1 MPSTQMRDVKNI
13 KDLVLEQSMDAKVDR
28 SEVNISRRKFM
39 NGDVGM
45 VMPIDF
51 FPVLPGDSLNV
62 NCRYIIN
69 TEALQVVPFTRY
81 KVRVHYYYCDLNSL
95 WKGAQTFVTK
105 GRNYSID
112 LRIPTWKSKGTD
124 DFCSSTEYSLSNGKK
139 ISYNSPMSLN
149 GFMKVPS
156 NVFQGA
162 SKTANQ
168 VDNYLPFCR
177 VDGTKDTDWFETGYN
192 VPSKLNLLPYL
203 MYQKIFRF
211 NYLAN
216 NLMQSNKIWFPDDL
230 ADEWRISYSGDNVS
244 CLRDPA
250 DESYD
255 AMPFFVPS
263 SSALPKKT
271 DGFKSSFVPF
281 ASGEHAD
288 NCINLFC
295 MRYCMY
301 GNDIFTTAL
310 PWLTRGSEPTVD
322 TTLSAVDNFVRAQFA
337 DEDNS
342 KIRGSVVSDVVD
354 ANKALVFSTG
364 EGTFDM
370 SNSYKLRSTATTYDA
385 YNTAQLSIGKNVGGT
400 TRYLGVNL
408 NGINAKMTL
417 TANQIRNLLALSVF
431 QERNALT
438 NGDYNS
444 FIRAHYGLT
453 PKQPDYEPKYI
464 GGTSSYI
471 DFSEVIQTSES
482 GTTPQGRQTGLGFN
496 VNQGF
501 IGHFQ
506 TNDFGYIM
514 AVMMIT
520 PEVSYT
526 QGLEHWQFDDTAEDL
541 YFPERANLSFQPI
554 LNKQI
559 FVSGDASDDDLFG
572 YSTRYAYL
580 KQRDDCVT
588 GLLAL
593 PPKMFEGKN
602 TDLLMTAYTQAR
614 IFETCPK
621 LSQQFLTVS
630 PNNIRRDFMF
640 APSQPLFR
648 IQVASDVKGSRCI
661 PWSNTPN
668 TFGF

>member
-1 MPSTQMRDVKNI
+1 MPSTQMRDVKDI
-13 KDLVLEQSMDAKVDR
+13 KDLVLEQSMDPKVGR
-28 SEVNISRRKFM
+28 SEVNLSRRKFM
-39 NGDVGM
+39 NGDIGM
-45 VMPIDF
+45 IMPIDLI
-51 FPVLPGDSLNV
+51 PVIPGDNFNLSCN
-62 NCRYIIN
+62 YIIN

-81 KVRVHYYYCDLNSL
+81 KVRVHYYYSDLNSL

-112 LRIPTWKSKGTD
+112 LKIPTWKNSGNGPMN
-124 DFCSSTEYSLSNGKK
+124 CSTETSLSQNKK
-139 ISYNSPMSLN
+139 ICLNSPLSLN
-149 GFMKVPS
+149 AFMKVPS
-156 NVFQGA
+156 TVFHGA

-168 VDNYLPFCR
+168 VDSYLPFCR

-192 VPSKLNLLPYL
+192 LPSKLNLLPYL
-203 MYQKIFRF
+203 MYQKIYRF

-216 NLMQSNKIWFPDDL
+216 NLMQSNKIWFPDDM

-244 CLRDPA
+244 CLLDSKH
-250 DESYD
+250 ECYD
-255 AMPFFVPS
+255 NVPYFVPS
-263 SSALPKKT
+263 SSPLPKK
-271 DGFKSSFVPF
+271 GNVYSSFIPI
-281 ASGEHAD
+281 ASGAFAD
-288 NCINLFC
+288 NCVNLFL

-337 DEDNS
+337 DSDNT
-342 KIRGSVVSDVVD
+342 RVGGSV
-354 ANKALVFSTG
+354 FSEVADGSKVLNFDTR
-364 EGTFDM
+364 EGTLGLK
-370 SNSYKLRSTATTYDA
+370 SVYKLRTSASSSDTYGA
-385 YNTAQLSIGKNVGGT
+385 AQLSVGPNVGD
-400 TRYLGVNL
+400 RDRFLGVNFG
-408 NGINAKMTL
+408 GINAKMVL

-431 QERNALT
+431 QERNAIT

-471 DFSEVIQTSES
+471 DFTEVIQTSES

-496 VNQGF
+496 VNEGF

-526 QGLEHWQFDDTAEDL
+526 QGLEHWQFDDCAEDL
-541 YFPERANLSFQPI
+541 YFPERANLSFQPV

-559 FVSGDASDDDLFG
+559 FVSGDANDDDLFG

-593 PPKMFEGKN
+593 PPKLFEGAN

-614 IFETCPK
+614 VFDTCPK

-630 PNNIRRDFMF
+630 PNNVRRDFMF

-648 IQVASDVKGSRCI
+648 IQIASNVRGSRCI

>member
-1 MPSTQMRDVKNI
+1 MPSTQMRDVKNV
-13 KDLVLEQSMDAKVDR
+13 KDLVLEQTMEPKV
-28 SEVNISRRKFM
+28 SSSQVNLSRRKFM

-45 VMPIDF
+45 IMPIDF
-51 FPVLPGDSLNV
+51 FPVMPKDSFNIS
-62 NCRYIIN
+62 CRYIIN

-81 KVRVHYYYCDLNSL
+81 KVRVHYYFCDLNSL

-105 GRNYSID
+105 GRNYSIS
-112 LRIPTWKSKGTD
+112 LKMPTWKYIPGASDNMCSKS
-124 DFCSSTEYSLSNGKK
+124 DFSLSDGKL

-149 GFMKVPS
+149 AFLKVPS

-162 SKTANQ
+162 SRTAKQ

-177 VDGTKDTDWFETGYN
+177 VDGVMNTDWFLTGYN
-192 VPSKLNLLPYL
+192 LPLKLNLLPYL

-216 NLMQSNKIWFPDDL
+216 NLMQSNKVWFPDDL

-244 CLRDPA
+244 CLRDKS
-250 DESYD
+250 DSCYHS
-255 AMPFFVPS
+255 MPFFVPAS
-263 SSALPKKT
+263 SPLPKAA

-281 ASGEHAD
+281 ASGDNAD
-288 NCINLFC
+288 NCVNLFC

-310 PWLTRGSEPTVD
+310 PWLSRGSEPTVD
-322 TTLSAVDNFVRAQFA
+322 STISAIDNFIKLQFKN
-337 DEDNS
+337 ELS
-342 KIRGSVVSDVVD
+342 GSVDGSLRSLYSGGTSADYRATELTFND
-354 ANKALVFSTG
+354 SFRYRMRSTISTG
-364 EGTFDM
+364 FTSVEGRASSEPAGD
-370 SNSYKLRSTATTYDA
+370 YTA
-385 YNTAQLSIGKNVGGT
+385 
-400 TRYLGVNL
+400 
-408 NGINAKMTL
+408 GINLKNIAGKMTL

-444 FIRAHYGLT
+444 FIRAHFGST
-453 PKQPDYEPKYI
+453 PEQPDYEPKYI

-471 DFSEVIQTSES
+471 DFTEVIQTSES

-496 VNQGF
+496 QNEGF

-559 FVSGDASDDDLFG
+559 FITGDASDDDLFG

-593 PPKMFEGKN
+593 PPKLFNGAN

-614 IFETCPK
+614 VFESCPK

-630 PNNIRRDFMF
+630 PNNTRRDFMF

-648 IQVASDVKGSRCI
+648 IQIASDVKGSRAI

>member
-1 MPSTQMRDVKNI
+1 MPSTQMRDVKDI
-13 KDLVLEQSMDAKVDR
+13 KDLVLEQSMDAKVSR
-28 SEVNISRRKFM
+28 SEVNLSRRKFM
-39 NGDVGM
+39 NGDIGM
-45 VMPIDF
+45 IMPIDLI
-51 FPVLPGDSLNV
+51 PVIPGDSFNLS
-62 NCRYIIN
+62 CRYIIN

-81 KVRVHYYYCDLNSL
+81 KVRVHYYFSDLNSL

-105 GRNYSID
+105 GRSYSID
-112 LRIPTWKSKGTD
+112 LKIPTWKSRLGSNFHGSYD
-124 DFCSSTEYSLSNGKK
+124 HSLSNGQVL
-139 ISYNSPMSLN
+139 SYSTPMSLTA
-149 GFMKVPS
+149 FMKIAPIE
-156 NVFQGA
+156 FHGA
-162 SKTANQ
+162 SKTSKQ
-168 VDNYLPFCR
+168 VDSYLPFCR
-177 VDGTKDTDWFETGYN
+177 TDGVKGTDWFETGYH
-192 VPSKLNLLPYL
+192 VPSKINLLPFL
-203 MYQKIFRF
+203 MYQKIYRF

-244 CLRDPA
+244 CLHDSSE
-250 DESYD
+250 DVYD
-255 AMPFFVPS
+255 DMPLFVPS
-263 SSALPKKT
+263 SSPLPKK
-271 DGFKSSFVPF
+271 GKHSCSFIPF
-281 ASGEHAD
+281 ASGPYAD
-288 NCINLFC
+288 NCVNLFS

-310 PWLTRGSEPTVD
+310 PWLTRGSEPTLNS
-322 TTLSAVDNFVRAQFA
+322 TLSAVDNFVKTQFRNYSNVNVA
-337 DEDNS
+337 PS
-342 KIRGSVVSDVVD
+342 GGVQLVSND
-354 ANKALVFSTG
+354 ANSASLQVKLDSSRIFKINAINGVQSFGDSGLTTPPRTG
-364 EGTFDM
+364 DHTLGIDL
-370 SNSYKLRSTATTYDA
+370 SN
-385 YNTAQLSIGKNVGGT
+385 
-400 TRYLGVNL
+400 
-408 NGINAKMTL
+408 INAKTTL

-453 PKQPDYEPKYI
+453 PRQPDYEPKYI

-471 DFSEVIQTSES
+471 DFTEVIQTSES
-482 GTTPQGRQTGLGFN
+482 GSTPQGRQTGLGFN
-496 VNQGF
+496 ANEGF

-506 TNDFGYIM
+506 SNDFGYIM

-520 PEVSYT
+520 PEVSYV

-541 YFPERANLSFQPI
+541 YFPERANLSFQPV

-559 FVSGDASDDDLFG
+559 FVQGDKSDDDLFG

-580 KQRDDCVT
+580 KQRDDAVT

-593 PPKMFEGKN
+593 PPKLFEGKT
-602 TDLLMTAYTQAR
+602 TDLLMTAYAQAR
-614 IFETCPK
+614 VFEECPK

-648 IQVASDVKGSRCI
+648 IQIASDVRGSRCI

>member
-1 MPSTQMRDVKNI
+1 MPSTQMRDVKDI
-13 KDLVLEQSMDAKVDR
+13 KDLVLEQTMDAKVDR

-39 NGDVGM
+39 NGDLGM
-45 VMPIDF
+45 IMPIDF
-51 FPVLPGDSLNV
+51 FPVLPGDSLNI

-69 TEALQVVPFTRY
+69 TEVLQVVPFTRY

-112 LRIPTWKSKGTD
+112 LKIPTWKSKGTD
-124 DFCSSTEYSLSNGKK
+124 DFCSSTDYSLSEGKK

-149 GFMKVPS
+149 GFMQVPS

-162 SKTANQ
+162 AKTANQ

-230 ADEWRISYSGDNVS
+230 ADEWRISYSGDNIS
-244 CLRDPA
+244 CLRDSN
-250 DESYD
+250 DESFD

-271 DGFKSSFVPF
+271 DGFKSSFIPF
-281 ASGEHAD
+281 ASGVNAD
-288 NCINLFC
+288 NCVNLFA

-322 TTLSAVDNFVRAQFA
+322 TTISAVDQFVKAQFKA
-337 DEDNS
+337 DGLSATGGITLQNTDPLFG
-342 KIRGSVVSDVVD
+342 GSQVVVHADSSQALVVNVD
-354 ANKALVFSTG
+354 SNKAQSFGAISSAWSP
-364 EGTFDM
+364 
-370 SNSYKLRSTATTYDA
+370 SNNAVR
-385 YNTAQLSIGKNVGGT
+385 N
-400 TRYLGVNL
+400 LGVNFT
-408 NGINAKMTL
+408 GIPAKSTL

-471 DFSEVIQTSES
+471 DFSEVLQTSES

-496 VNQGF
+496 VNEGF

-559 FVSGDASDDDLFG
+559 YVSGNPTDDDLFG

-593 PPKMFEGKN
+593 PPKIFEGKN

-614 IFETCPK
+614 VFETCPK

-648 IQVASDVKGSRCI
+648 IQIASDVKGSRCI

>member
-1 MPSTQMRDVKNI
+1 MPSTQMRDVKDI

-39 NGDVGM
+39 NGDIGM

-124 DFCSSTEYSLSNGKK
+124 DFCSSTEYSLSDGKK

-177 VDGTKDTDWFETGYN
+177 VDGTKGTDWFETGYN

-263 SSALPKKT
+263 SSALPKKA

-288 NCINLFC
+288 NCVNLFC

-310 PWLTRGSEPTVD
+310 PWLTRGSEPSVN
-322 TTLSAVDNFVRAQFA
+322 TTISAVDSFVRAQFA
-337 DEDNS
+337 NASNVVQAGTGISVTKEGPSMAYTNVLHVQAQDNTDTFRLFRSAPNEQTFGSSESLGS
-342 KIRGSVVSDVVD
+342 KASG
-354 ANKALVFSTG
+354 A
-364 EGTFDM
+364 
-370 SNSYKLRSTATTYDA
+370 
-385 YNTAQLSIGKNVGGT
+385 
-400 TRYLGVNL
+400 RYLGVNFSGL
-408 NGINAKMTL
+408 PAKSTL

-559 FVSGDASDDDLFG
+559 FVNGDASDDDLFG

>member
-1 MPSTQMRDVKNI
+1 MPSTQMRDVKDI
-13 KDLVLEQSMDAKVDR
+13 KDLVLEQSMDPKVSR

-39 NGDVGM
+39 NGDIGM
-45 VMPIDF
+45 IMPIDF
-51 FPVLPGDSLNV
+51 IPVIPGDSFNLS
-62 NCRYIIN
+62 CRYIIN

-81 KVRVHYYYCDLNSL
+81 KVRVHYYYSDLNSL

-112 LRIPTWKSKGTD
+112 LKIPTWKATGTD
-124 DFCSSTEYSLSNGKK
+124 DFCSSSDYSLSEGDK
-139 ISYNSPMSLN
+139 ISYNSPLSLN
-149 GFMKVPS
+149 AFFKVPS

-177 VDGTKDTDWFETGYN
+177 VDGTKDTDWFTTGYN

-244 CLRDPA
+244 CLRDSN
-250 DESYD
+250 DESYS

-263 SSALPKKT
+263 SSPLPKAIN
-271 DGFKSSFVPF
+271 GFSSSFIPF
-281 ASGEHAD
+281 ASGNHAD

-322 TTLSAVDNFVRAQFA
+322 TTISAVDNFVKAQFQA
-337 DEDNS
+337 QFTKAIDGNLSLIHSSSTNS
-342 KIRGSVVSDVVD
+342 LSATANNMEFIGIYPPKSEGSV
-354 ANKALVFSTG
+354 TG
-364 EGTFDM
+364 ESHLTRNYTLGIDL
-370 SNSYKLRSTATTYDA
+370 SNLQA
-385 YNTAQLSIGKNVGGT
+385 KN
-400 TRYLGVNL
+400 
-408 NGINAKMTL
+408 TL

-453 PKQPDYEPKYI
+453 PRQPDYEPKYI

-496 VNQGF
+496 VNEGF

-506 TNDFGYIM
+506 TSDFGYIM

-559 FVSGDASDDDLFG
+559 FVKGDSSDDDLFG

-593 PPKMFEGKN
+593 PPKLFEGSN

-614 IFETCPK
+614 IFDSCPK

-648 IQVASDVKGSRCI
+648 IQVASDIKGSRCI
-661 PWSNTPN
+661 PWQYCY
-668 TFGF
+668 

>member
-1 MPSTQMRDVKNI
+1 MPSTQMRDVKDI
-13 KDLVLEQSMDAKVDR
+13 KDLVLEQSMDAKVSR
-28 SEVNISRRKFM
+28 SEVNLSRRKFM
-39 NGDVGM
+39 NGDIGM
-45 VMPIDF
+45 IMPIDF
-51 FPVLPGDSLNV
+51 IPVMPGDSFNLS
-62 NCRYIIN
+62 CRYIIN

-81 KVRVHYYYCDLNSL
+81 KVRVHYYYSDLNSL

-112 LRIPTWKSKGTD
+112 LKIPTWKATGNHDLCTKSDK
-124 DFCSSTEYSLSNGKK
+124 SLSDNHE
-139 ISYNSPMSLN
+139 ISLNSPMSLN
-149 GFMKVPS
+149 AFMKVPS
-156 NVFQGA
+156 DVFHGA

-168 VDNYLPFCR
+168 VDSYLPFCR
-177 VDGTKDTDWFETGYN
+177 VDGTKGTDWFSTGYH

-203 MYQKIFRF
+203 MYQKIYRF

-244 CLRDPA
+244 CLRNSG

-255 AMPFFVPS
+255 SNPFFVPS
-263 SSALPKKT
+263 SSPLPTKNT
-271 DGFKSSFVPF
+271 GWRSSFIPF
-281 ASGEHAD
+281 ASGDNAD
-288 NCINLFC
+288 NCINLFL

-310 PWLTRGSEPTVD
+310 PWLTRGSEPTLD
-322 TTLSAVDNFVRAQFA
+322 TTISAVDNFVKAQFQKQ
-337 DEDNS
+337 EDPSSISGNLS
-342 KIRGSVVSDVVD
+342 
-354 ANKALVFSTG
+354 VFSENLTTLG
-364 EGTFDM
+364 AFTKEGNAFYNV
-370 SNSYKLRSTATTYDA
+370 SGNSVSGLSTI
-385 YNTAQLSIGKNVGGT
+385 SGT
-400 TRYLGVNL
+400 KRFNLGVDL
-408 NGINAKMTL
+408 SSLRGKSTL

-496 VNQGF
+496 ANEGF

-541 YFPERANLSFQPI
+541 YFPERANLSFQPV

-559 FVSGDASDDDLFG
+559 FVRGNASDDDLFG

-593 PPKMFEGKN
+593 PPKLFEGKN
-602 TDLLMTAYTQAR
+602 TDLLMTAYAQAR

-630 PNNIRRDFMF
+630 PNNTRRDFMF

-648 IQVASDVKGSRCI
+648 IQVASDVRGSRCI

>member
-13 KDLVLEQSMDAKVDR
+13 KDLVLEQSMNPKVSR
-28 SEVNISRRKFM
+28 SEVNLSRRKFM
-39 NGDVGM
+39 NGDIGM
-45 VMPIDF
+45 IMPIDF
-51 FPVLPGDSLNV
+51 FPVIPGDSFNLS
-62 NCRYIIN
+62 CRYIIN

-81 KVRVHYYYCDLNSL
+81 KVRVHYYYSDLNSL

-105 GRNYSID
+105 GRNYSIN
-112 LRIPTWKSKGTD
+112 LKMPTWKSSGVQ
-124 DFCSSTEYSLSNGKK
+124 DFFTSSEFSLAQDHV
-139 ISYNSPMSLN
+139 ISLNSPMSLN
-149 GFMKVPS
+149 AFMKVPS
-156 NVFQGA
+156 NIFHGA

-168 VDNYLPFCR
+168 VDSYLPFCR
-177 VDGTKDTDWFETGYN
+177 VDGTENTDWFRTGYH
-192 VPSKLNLLPYL
+192 VPQKLNLLPYL
-203 MYQKIFRF
+203 MYQKVYRF

-230 ADEWRISYSGDNVS
+230 ADEWRISYSGDNLS
-244 CLRDPA
+244 CLLPSNHQ
-250 DESYD
+250 SYNGL
-255 AMPFFVPS
+255 PFFVPS
-263 SSALPKKT
+263 SSPLPKV
-271 DGFKSSFVPF
+271 GEFISNFIPR
-281 ASGEHAD
+281 ASGDHAD
-288 NCINLFC
+288 NCINLFL

-322 TTLSAVDNFVRAQFA
+322 TTISAVDNFVKAQFA
-337 DEDNS
+337 GDDNIPLNNTGISLTPTSNPSSGRFSVITRESGESSVRIALSNGAQSFSDTGLMAPS
-342 KIRGSVVSDVVD
+342 KFV
-354 ANKALVFSTG
+354 N
-364 EGTFDM
+364 
-370 SNSYKLRSTATTYDA
+370 
-385 YNTAQLSIGKNVGGT
+385 
-400 TRYLGVNL
+400 LGVNI
-408 NGINAKMTL
+408 NGLSGKSTL

-482 GTTPQGRQTGLGFN
+482 GTTPQGRQTGLGFSQN
-496 VNQGF
+496 DGF

-506 TNDFGYIM
+506 TEDFGYIM

-559 FVSGDASDDDLFG
+559 YVSGNASDDDLFG

-593 PPKMFEGKN
+593 PPKLFEKSN

-614 IFETCPK
+614 VFDSLPK

>member
-1 MPSTQMRDVKNI
+1 MPSTQMRDVKDI

-45 VMPIDF
+45 IMPVDF
-51 FPVLPGDSLNV
+51 FPVLPGDSFNI

-105 GRNYSID
+105 GRNYSIA
-112 LRIPTWKSKGTD
+112 LKMPTWKSTGTD
-124 DFCSSTEYSLSNGKK
+124 DFCSSSDHSLSGGKK

-177 VDGTKDTDWFETGYN
+177 VDGTKNTDWFETGYN

-230 ADEWRISYSGDNVS
+230 ADEWRISYSGDNIS
-244 CLRDPA
+244 CLRDSA

-255 AMPFFVPS
+255 PMPFFVPS

-281 ASGEHAD
+281 ASGDNAD
-288 NCINLFC
+288 NCVNLFC

-310 PWLTRGSEPTVD
+310 PWLTRGSEPTID
-322 TTLSAVDNFVRAQFA
+322 TTISAVDNFVKAQFSVDGKA
-337 DEDNS
+337 PQGGIRSRLEMPGKRSLSVNNLGSEFLISISSSGGVSGNS
-342 KIRGSVVSDVVD
+342 GNTPFN
-354 ANKALVFSTG
+354 ATG
-364 EGTFDM
+364 D
-370 SNSYKLRSTATTYDA
+370 
-385 YNTAQLSIGKNVGGT
+385 
-400 TRYLGVNL
+400 LGIPLNNL
-408 NGINAKMTL
+408 QSKMTL

-496 VNQGF
+496 TNEGF
-501 IGHFQ
+501 IGQLQ
-506 TNDFGYIM
+506 TNDFGYVM

-520 PEVSYT
+520 PEVSYI

-541 YFPERANLSFQPI
+541 YFPERANLSFQPV

-559 FVSGDASDDDLFG
+559 FVKGDSSDDDLFG

-588 GLLAL
+588 GLLSL

-614 IFETCPK
+614 IFDSCPK

>member
-1 MPSTQMRDVKNI
+1 MPSTQMRDVKDI
-13 KDLVLEQSMDAKVDR
+13 KDLVLEQTMEPKV
-28 SEVNISRRKFM
+28 SSSQVNLSRRKFM
-39 NGDVGM
+39 NGDIGM
-45 VMPIDF
+45 IMPIDF
-51 FPVLPGDSLNV
+51 FPVMPKDSLNIS
-62 NCRYIIN
+62 CRYVIN

-81 KVRVHYYYCDLNSL
+81 KVRVHFYYSDLESL

-105 GRNYSID
+105 GRNYSIN
-112 LRIPTWKSKGTD
+112 LKMPTWKHVSGAD
-124 DFCSSTEYSLSNGKK
+124 NFVSASDFSLSDGKR
-139 ISYNSPMSLN
+139 IAYCSPMSLSA
-149 GFMKVPS
+149 FMQVSPA
-156 NVFQGA
+156 VFQGA
-162 SKTANQ
+162 SKTSNQ

-177 VDGTKDTDWFETGYN
+177 TDGVLGTDWFETGYKL
-192 VPSKLNLLPYL
+192 PSKLNLLPYL
-203 MYQKIFRF
+203 MYQKIYRF

-244 CLRDPA
+244 CLRDSK
-250 DESYD
+250 DESYSH
-255 AMPFFVPS
+255 MPFFVPS
-263 SSALPKKT
+263 SSALPKAA
-271 DGFKSSFVPF
+271 DGFKSSFIPF
-281 ASGEHAD
+281 ASGAYAD

-310 PWLTRGSEPTVD
+310 PWLTRGSEPTID
-322 TTLSAVDNFVRAQFA
+322 TTLSAVDNFVKAQFNDSA
-337 DEDNS
+337 YPSSNPDGGVTISTTGTSSTLHFDIDS
-342 KIRGSVVSDVVD
+342 DGVPTFKTVMTQGAQSFGPGS
-354 ANKALVFSTG
+354 F
-364 EGTFDM
+364 FQP
-370 SNSYKLRSTATTYDA
+370 SYAAKH
-385 YNTAQLSIGKNVGGT
+385 QL
-400 TRYLGVNL
+400 
-408 NGINAKMTL
+408 GINLGNVNAKTTL

-444 FIRAHYGLT
+444 FIRAHFGST
-453 PKQPDYEPKYI
+453 PKQPDYEPRYI

-471 DFSEVIQTSES
+471 DFTEVIQTSES

-496 VNQGF
+496 QNEGF
-501 IGHFQ
+501 IGHFE

-520 PEVSYT
+520 PEVSYV
-526 QGLEHWQFDDTAEDL
+526 QGLEHWQFDDTSEDL
-541 YFPERANLSFQPI
+541 YFPERANLSFQPV

-559 FVSGDASDDDLFG
+559 FVNGDASDDDLFG

-593 PPKMFEGKN
+593 PPKLFEGAN
-602 TDLLMTAYTQAR
+602 TDLLMTAYAQAR
-614 IFETCPK
+614 IFESCPK

-648 IQVASDVKGSRCI
+648 IQVASDVKGSRAI

>member
-13 KDLVLEQSMDAKVDR
+13 KDLVLEQSMSPKVDR

-39 NGDVGM
+39 NGDIGM
-45 VMPIDF
+45 IMPIDF
-51 FPVLPGDSLNV
+51 FPVIPGDNLNLS
-62 NCRYIIN
+62 CRYIIN

-81 KVRVHYYYCDLNSL
+81 KVRVHYYYSDLESL

-112 LRIPTWKSKGTD
+112 LKIPTWKSKGTD
-124 DFCSSTEYSLSNGKK
+124 DFCSSTDYSLSEGKK

-149 GFMKVPS
+149 GFMQVPS

-177 VDGTKDTDWFETGYN
+177 VDGTKGTDWFETGYN

-230 ADEWRISYSGDNVS
+230 ADEWRISYSGDNVA
-244 CLRDPA
+244 CLRDSN
-250 DESYD
+250 DESFD
-255 AMPFFVPS
+255 SMPFFVPS
-263 SSALPKKT
+263 SSALPKKV
-271 DGFKSSFVPF
+271 DGFKSSFIPF
-281 ASGEHAD
+281 ASGVNAD
-288 NCINLFC
+288 NCVNLFA

-322 TTLSAVDNFVRAQFA
+322 TTISAVDNFVKAQFKGT
-337 DEDNS
+337 S
-342 KIRGSVVSDVVD
+342 RGIEFSSSSDIDKVSLSFGDGSSSGDLFVSRD
-354 ANKALVFSTG
+354 GTISGSSTPSSQI
-364 EGTFDM
+364 F
-370 SNSYKLRSTATTYDA
+370 AA
-385 YNTAQLSIGKNVGGT
+385 P
-400 TRYLGVNL
+400 LGINL
-408 NGINAKMTL
+408 NNLQAKNTL

-453 PKQPDYEPKYI
+453 PKQPDYEPRYI

-496 VNQGF
+496 INEGF

-559 FVSGDASDDDLFG
+559 FVKGNSSDDDLFG

-593 PPKMFEGKN
+593 PPKIFEGKN

-614 IFETCPK
+614 VFETCPK

-648 IQVASDVKGSRCI
+648 IQIASDVKGSRCI

>member
-13 KDLVLEQSMDAKVDR
+13 KDLVLEQSMDPKVGR
-28 SEVNISRRKFM
+28 SEVNLSRRKFM
-39 NGDVGM
+39 NGDIGM
-45 VMPIDF
+45 IMPIDF
-51 FPVLPGDSLNV
+51 IPVIPGDNFNLS
-62 NCRYIIN
+62 CRYIIN

-81 KVRVHYYYCDLNSL
+81 KVRVHYYYSDLNSL

-112 LRIPTWKSKGTD
+112 LKIPSWKHVSGADNFVSTS
-124 DFCSSTEYSLSNGKK
+124 DFSLSDGKR
-139 ISYNSPMSLN
+139 IAYCSPMSLSA
-149 GFMKVPS
+149 FMKVPPV
-156 NVFQGA
+156 VFQGA

-168 VDNYLPFCR
+168 VENYLPFCR
-177 VDGTKDTDWFETGYN
+177 TDGVVGTDWFETGYKL
-192 VPSKLNLLPYL
+192 PSKLNLLPYF
-203 MYQKIFRF
+203 MYQKIYRF

-216 NLMQSNKIWFPDDL
+216 NLMQSNKVWFPDDL

-244 CLRDPA
+244 CLLDPSH
-250 DESYD
+250 ESYD
-255 AMPFFVPS
+255 HMPFFVPS

-271 DGFKSSFVPF
+271 DGFRSSFIPF

-288 NCINLFC
+288 NCVNLFC

-322 TTLSAVDNFVRAQFA
+322 TTISAVDNFVRAQFKRS
-337 DEDNS
+337 DGSID
-342 KIRGSVVSDVVD
+342 GSVNIRRSGNTEGKAVLSDRHIDLVSTYDSTEITGSVTVNDAGGMLPSTLGINVSD
-354 ANKALVFSTG
+354 LQG
-364 EGTFDM
+364 
-370 SNSYKLRSTATTYDA
+370 KL
-385 YNTAQLSIGKNVGGT
+385 
-400 TRYLGVNL
+400 
-408 NGINAKMTL
+408 TL

-496 VNQGF
+496 VNEGF

-520 PEVSYT
+520 PEVSYV
-526 QGLEHWQFDDTAEDL
+526 QGLEHWQFDDAAEDL

-559 FVSGDASDDDLFG
+559 FTAGDVTDDDLFG

-588 GLLAL
+588 GLLSL
-593 PPKMFEGKN
+593 PPKLFEGKN

-648 IQVASDVKGSRCI
+648 IQIASDVKGSRCI

>member
-1 MPSTQMRDVKNI
+1 MPSTQMRDVKDI

-28 SEVNISRRKFM
+28 SEVNLSRRKFM
-39 NGDVGM
+39 NGDIGM
-45 VMPIDF
+45 IMPIDF
-51 FPVLPGDSLNV
+51 FPVLPGDSFNLA
-62 NCRYIIN
+62 CRYIIN

-81 KVRVHYYYCDLNSL
+81 KVRVHYYYSDLNSL

-112 LRIPTWKSKGTD
+112 LRIPTWKGDSTD
-124 DFCSSTEYSLSNGKK
+124 NFGSSCDYSLADGKH
-139 ISYNSPMSLN
+139 ISFNTPMSLTA
-149 GFMKVPS
+149 FMRVAPCH
-156 NVFQGA
+156 FHGA

-168 VDNYLPFCR
+168 VDSYLPFCR
-177 VDGTKDTDWFETGYN
+177 IDGTYFSDWFTTGYHC
-192 VPSKLNLLPYL
+192 PSKLNLLPYL
-203 MYQKIFRF
+203 MYQKIYRF

-244 CLRDPA
+244 CLRDHA

-263 SSALPKKT
+263 SSPLPKKAE
-271 DGFKSSFVPF
+271 GFRSSFIPF

-288 NCINLFC
+288 NCINLFA

-322 TTLSAVDNFVRAQFA
+322 STLSAVDNFVKAQFRN
-337 DEDNS
+337 DNGDDVGGSFTMSNEKFGDMGDPIPKLEGTNAAGEYVRFS
-342 KIRGSVVSDVVD
+342 KLTSSVSGASNLANGSV
-354 ANKALVFSTG
+354 
-364 EGTFDM
+364 
-370 SNSYKLRSTATTYDA
+370 YKL
-385 YNTAQLSIGKNVGGT
+385 
-400 TRYLGVNL
+400 
-408 NGINAKMTL
+408 GINLSNIQGKMSL
-417 TANQIRNLLALSVF
+417 TANQIRNLLALSIF

-482 GTTPQGRQTGLGFN
+482 GSTPQGRQTGLGFN
-496 VNQGF
+496 TNEGF

-520 PEVSYT
+520 PEVCYT

-541 YFPERANLSFQPI
+541 YFPERANLSFQPV

-559 FVSGDASDDDLFG
+559 FVNGDTSDDDLFG

-593 PPKMFEGKN
+593 PPKLFEGKN

-614 IFETCPK
+614 IFESCPK

>member
-1 MPSTQMRDVKNI
+1 MPSTQMRDVKDI
-13 KDLVLEQSMDAKVDR
+13 KDLVLEQTMDAKVDR

-39 NGDVGM
+39 NGDIGM
-45 VMPIDF
+45 IMPIDF
-51 FPVLPGDSLNV
+51 FPVLPGDSLNIS
-62 NCRYIIN
+62 CRYILN

-81 KVRVHYYYCDLNSL
+81 KVRVHYYYSDLNSL

-112 LRIPTWKSKGTD
+112 LKIPTWKSKGTD
-124 DFCSSTEYSLSNGKK
+124 DFCSSTDYSLSEGKK

-149 GFMKVPS
+149 GFMQVPS

-177 VDGTKDTDWFETGYN
+177 VDGTKGTDWFETGYN

-203 MYQKIFRF
+203 MYQKTFRF
-211 NYLAN
+211 NYLPN

-244 CLRDPA
+244 CLRDPD
-250 DESYD
+250 DESFD
-255 AMPFFVPS
+255 PMPFFVPS

-271 DGFKSSFVPF
+271 DGFKSSFIPF
-281 ASGEHAD
+281 ASGVNAD
-288 NCINLFC
+288 NCVNLFA

-322 TTLSAVDNFVRAQFA
+322 TAISAVDNFVKAQFQRRSDLSVA
-337 DEDNS
+337 GSISDIPDGNS
-342 KIRGSVVSDVVD
+342 RVLSASFGAFRGYHEIKDTSSSSFGTTTGRTLSPND
-354 ANKALVFSTG
+354 ASA
-364 EGTFDM
+364 TFD
-370 SNSYKLRSTATTYDA
+370 
-385 YNTAQLSIGKNVGGT
+385 
-400 TRYLGVNL
+400 LGINL
-408 NGINAKMTL
+408 NNVQAKMTL

-453 PKQPDYEPKYI
+453 PKQPDYEPRYI

-496 VNQGF
+496 TNEGF

-559 FVSGDASDDDLFG
+559 YVSGNSSDDDLFG

-588 GLLAL
+588 GLLSL

-602 TDLLMTAYTQAR
+602 TDLLMTAYTQSR

-621 LSQQFLTVS
+621 LSNQFLTVS

-648 IQVASDVKGSRCI
+648 IQIASDVKGSRCI
-661 PWSNTPN
+661 PWNNTPN

>member
-13 KDLVLEQSMDAKVDR
+13 KDLVLEQTMDAKVSR
-28 SEVNISRRKFM
+28 SEVNLSRRKFM
-39 NGDVGM
+39 NGDIGM
-45 VMPIDF
+45 IMPIDF
-51 FPVLPGDSLNV
+51 FPVIPGDSLNI

-81 KVRVHYYYCDLNSL
+81 KVRVHYYYSDLDSL

-112 LRIPTWKSKGTD
+112 LKMPTWKYVPGALDNMCSKSD
-124 DFCSSTEYSLSNGKK
+124 YSLSDGYL

-149 GFMKVPS
+149 AFMKVPS

-168 VDNYLPFCR
+168 VDSYLPFCR
-177 VDGTKDTDWFETGYN
+177 IDGTEGTDWFLTGYN
-192 VPSKLNLLPYL
+192 LPSKLNLLPYL

-216 NLMQSNKIWFPDDL
+216 NLMQSNKVWFPDDL

-244 CLRDPA
+244 CLRDTA
-250 DESYD
+250 DESYSS
-255 AMPFFVPS
+255 MPFFVPA

-271 DGFKSSFVPF
+271 DGFRSSFVPF
-281 ASGEHAD
+281 ASGDHAD
-288 NCINLFC
+288 NCVNLFC

-322 TTLSAVDNFVRAQFA
+322 TTLSAVDTFVKAQFKSGDSA
-337 DEDNS
+337 PQGGIKS
-342 KIRGSVVSDVVD
+342 TLIAGQFGSR
-354 ANKALVFSTG
+354 A
-364 EGTFDM
+364 
-370 SNSYKLRSTATTYDA
+370 
-385 YNTAQLSIGKNVGGT
+385 LSINNLNT
-400 TRYLGVNL
+400 TQVIETNGSGNLSSNAQVSSVAGSSDLGVSF
-408 NGINAKMTL
+408 NGVQGKMTL

-444 FIRAHYGLT
+444 FIRSHFGLT
-453 PKQPDYEPKYI
+453 PRQPDYEPKYI

-496 VNQGF
+496 INDGF

-541 YFPERANLSFQPI
+541 YFPERANLSFQPV

-559 FVSGDASDDDLFG
+559 FVNGDASDDDLFG

-593 PPKMFEGKN
+593 PPKMFEGRT

-614 IFETCPK
+614 VFETCPK

-630 PNNIRRDFMF
+630 PNNTRRDFMF

-648 IQVASDVKGSRCI
+648 IQIASDIKGSRCI

>member
-1 MPSTQMRDVKNI
+1 MPSTQMRDVKDI
-13 KDLVLEQSMDAKVDR
+13 KDLVLEQSMDSKVDR

-39 NGDVGM
+39 NGDIGM
-45 VMPIDF
+45 IMPIDF
-51 FPVLPGDSLNV
+51 FPVLPGDSFNI
-62 NCRYIIN
+62 NCRYVIN

-81 KVRVHYYYCDLNSL
+81 KVRVHYYYSDLDSL

-105 GRNYSID
+105 GRNYSIA
-112 LRIPTWKSKGTD
+112 LKMPTWKSTGTD
-124 DFCSSTEYSLSNGKK
+124 DFCSSSDYSLSEGKK

-177 VDGTKDTDWFETGYN
+177 VDGTKNTDWFETGYN

-230 ADEWRISYSGDNVS
+230 ADEWRISYSGDNIS
-244 CLRDPA
+244 CLRDSS

-255 AMPFFVPS
+255 PMPFFVPS

-281 ASGEHAD
+281 ASGDNAD
-288 NCINLFC
+288 NCVNLFC

-310 PWLTRGSEPTVD
+310 PWLTRGSEPSVD
-322 TTLSAVDNFVRAQFA
+322 TTISAVDSFVRAQFA
-337 DEDNS
+337 TASGEVQD
-342 KIRGSVVSDVVD
+342 GSG
-354 ANKALVFSTG
+354 VF
-364 EGTFDM
+364 
-370 SNSYKLRSTATTYDA
+370 
-385 YNTAQLSIGKNVGGT
+385 IGVGGNSLART
-400 TRYLGVNL
+400 NILQIQGKADQDTFRIFRSAAKEQSFGNADQLGSHVTGSRYLGVNFS
-408 NGINAKMTL
+408 GVPAKSTL

-496 VNQGF
+496 TNEGF

-506 TNDFGYIM
+506 TNDFGYVM

-559 FVSGDASDDDLFG
+559 FVKGDASDDDLFG

-593 PPKMFEGKN
+593 PPKTFEGKN

-614 IFETCPK
+614 VFESCPK

-648 IQVASDVKGSRCI
+648 IQIASDVKGSRCI

>member
-1 MPSTQMRDVKNI
+1 MPSTQMRDVKDI
-13 KDLVLEQSMDAKVDR
+13 KDFVLEQSMDAKVDR
-28 SEVNISRRKFM
+28 SEVNLSRRKFM
-39 NGDVGM
+39 NGDIGM
-45 VMPIDF
+45 IMPIDLI
-51 FPVLPGDSLNV
+51 PVIPGDSFNLS
-62 NCRYIIN
+62 CRYIIN

-81 KVRVHYYYCDLNSL
+81 KVRVHYYYSDLNSL

-112 LRIPTWKSKGTD
+112 LKIPTWTNHNDKYITTGSERSLAPKG
-124 DFCSSTEYSLSNGKK
+124 STISL
-139 ISYNSPMSLN
+139 NSPMSLN
-149 GFMKVPS
+149 AFMRVPPT
-156 NVFQGA
+156 VFQGP

-168 VDNYLPFCR
+168 VDSYLPFCR
-177 VDGTKDTDWFETGYN
+177 VDSTKDTDWFETGYN
-192 VPSKLNLLPYL
+192 IPSKLNLLPYL
-203 MYQKIFRF
+203 MYQKIYRF
-211 NYLAN
+211 NYLSN
-216 NLMQSNKIWFPDDL
+216 NLMQSNKVWFPDDL

-244 CLRDPA
+244 CLRDSK
-250 DESYD
+250 DESYNNL
-255 AMPFFVPS
+255 PFFVPS
-263 SSALPKKT
+263 STPLPGKAS
-271 DGFKSSFVPF
+271 FKSSFIPF
-281 ASGEHAD
+281 ASGEDAD
-288 NCINLFC
+288 NCVNLFL

-322 TTLSAVDNFVRAQFA
+322 TTISAVDNFVKSEFRSLQSHGIVAGSGITFA
-337 DEDNS
+337 DTTS
-342 KIRGSVVSDVVD
+342 HKIIFNGGPGHHTSSLIIPDSTDQVIGSSF
-354 ANKALVFSTG
+354 ANAQHPASTSL
-364 EGTFDM
+364 ELGTNL
-370 SNSYKLRSTATTYDA
+370 SNV
-385 YNTAQLSIGKNVGGT
+385 QG
-400 TRYLGVNL
+400 
-408 NGINAKMTL
+408 KMTL

-438 NGDYNS
+438 SGDYNS

-482 GTTPQGRQTGLGFN
+482 GSTPQGRQTGLGFGAN
-496 VNQGF
+496 DGF

-526 QGLEHWQFDDTAEDL
+526 QGLEHWQFEDTAEDL

-588 GLLAL
+588 GLLSL
-593 PPKMFEGKN
+593 PPKIFEGKN
-602 TDLLMTAYTQAR
+602 TDLLMTAYAQAR
-614 IFETCPK
+614 IFESCPK

-648 IQVASDVKGSRCI
+648 IQVASDVRGSRCI

>member
-13 KDLVLEQSMDAKVDR
+13 KDLVLEQTMSAKVSR
-28 SEVNISRRKFM
+28 SEVNLSRRKFM
-39 NGDVGM
+39 NGDIGM
-45 VMPIDF
+45 IMPIDF
-51 FPVLPGDSLNV
+51 FPVIPGDSFNLS
-62 NCRYIIN
+62 CRYIIN

-81 KVRVHYYYCDLNSL
+81 KVRVHYYYSDLASL

-105 GRNYSID
+105 GRNSSIS
-112 LRIPTWKSKGTD
+112 LKIPTWKSLNSNDFYASTD
-124 DFCSSTEYSLSNGKK
+124 YSLSDGKV

-149 GFMKVPS
+149 AFMKVPS

-168 VDNYLPFCR
+168 VDSYLPFCR
-177 VDGTKDTDWFETGYN
+177 VDGAHNTDWFTTGYKC
-192 VPSKLNLLPYL
+192 PSKLNLLPYF

-216 NLMQSNKIWFPDDL
+216 NLMQSNKVWFPDDL
-230 ADEWRISYSGDNVS
+230 ADEWRISYSGDNVA
-244 CLRDPA
+244 CLRDTSDP
-250 DESYD
+250 SFSS
-255 AMPFFVPS
+255 MPYFVPS
-263 SSALPKKT
+263 SSALPHSSE
-271 DGFKSSFVPF
+271 FKSSFIPF
-281 ASGEHAD
+281 ASGVNAD
-288 NCINLFC
+288 NCVNLFC

-310 PWLTRGSEPTVD
+310 PWLTRGSEPVID
-322 TTLSAVDNFVRAQFA
+322 TTISAVDNFVKAQFRN
-337 DEDNS
+337 DDGDGDTG
-342 KIRGSVVSDVVD
+342 GSFAMINERFGGMGDPVPR
-354 ANKALVFSTG
+354 F
-364 EGTFDM
+364 EGTNLAGDYLRFSKLTSSLSAS
-370 SNSYKLRSTATTYDA
+370 SNLPTDSVYKLGVSL
-385 YNTAQLSIGKNVGGT
+385 NNVHG
-400 TRYLGVNL
+400 R
-408 NGINAKMTL
+408 MPL

-453 PKQPDYEPKYI
+453 PKQPDYEPKYL

-496 VNQGF
+496 QNEGF

-526 QGLEHWQFDDTAEDL
+526 QGLEHWQFDDSAEDL
-541 YFPERANLSFQPI
+541 YFPERANLSFQPV

-559 FVSGDASDDDLFG
+559 YISGDASDDDLFG

-593 PPKMFEGKN
+593 PPRMFENTG

-614 IFETCPK
+614 VFSSCPK

-640 APSQPLFR
+640 APSLPLFR
-648 IQVASDVKGSRCI
+648 IQIASDVRGSRCI

>member
-1 MPSTQMRDVKNI
+1 MPSTQMRDVKDI
-13 KDLVLEQSMDAKVDR
+13 KDLVLEQTMEPKV
-28 SEVNISRRKFM
+28 SSSQVNLSRRKFM
-39 NGDVGM
+39 NGDIGM
-45 VMPIDF
+45 IMPIDF
-51 FPVLPGDSLNV
+51 FPVMPKDSFNIS
-62 NCRYIIN
+62 CRYIIN

-81 KVRVHYYYCDLNSL
+81 KVRVHYYYSDLNSL

-112 LRIPTWKSKGTD
+112 LKIPTWKATGNN
-124 DFCSSTEYSLSNGKK
+124 DFITSADYSLANHLP
-139 ISYNSPMSLN
+139 ISYNSPMSLTS
-149 GFMKVPS
+149 FMKVPPT
-156 NVFQGA
+156 VFHGA
-162 SKTANQ
+162 SKTAKQ
-168 VDNYLPFCR
+168 VDSYLPFCR
-177 VDGTKDTDWFETGYN
+177 VDGTEGADWFPTGYN

-244 CLRDPA
+244 CLLDSANPC
-250 DESYD
+250 YH

-263 SSALPKKT
+263 SSALPKNSS
-271 DGFKSSFVPF
+271 GNIKSSFIPF
-281 ASGEHAD
+281 ASGDNAD

-322 TTLSAVDNFVRAQFA
+322 TTISAVDSFVKAQFQHP
-337 DEDNS
+337 NGTVN
-342 KIRGSVVSDVVD
+342 GSVTSDAIGNSGRHIIFDADSFTNTLTINAAGEVSG
-354 ANKALVFSTG
+354 NALLVSATKR
-364 EGTFDM
+364 GT
-370 SNSYKLRSTATTYDA
+370 
-385 YNTAQLSIGKNVGGT
+385 
-400 TRYLGVNL
+400 LGVNIS
-408 NGINAKMTL
+408 GISGKMTL

-444 FIRAHYGLT
+444 FIRAHFGST

-471 DFSEVIQTSES
+471 DFTEVIQTSES

-496 VNQGF
+496 QNEGF
-501 IGHFQ
+501 IGHFE

-520 PEVSYT
+520 PEVSYV

-559 FVSGDASDDDLFG
+559 FVKGDASDDDLFG

-593 PPKMFEGKN
+593 PPKLFEGAN
-602 TDLLMTAYTQAR
+602 TDLLMTAYAQAR
-614 IFETCPK
+614 IFDSCPK

-648 IQVASDVKGSRCI
+648 IQIASDVKGSRAI

>member
-1 MPSTQMRDVKNI
+1 MPSTQMRDVKDI
-13 KDLVLEQSMDAKVDR
+13 KDLVLEQSMDAKVSR
-28 SEVNISRRKFM
+28 SEVNLSRRKFM
-39 NGDVGM
+39 NGDIGM
-45 VMPIDF
+45 IMPIDF
-51 FPVLPGDSLNV
+51 FPVLPGDSFNLS
-62 NCRYIIN
+62 CRYIIN

-112 LRIPTWKSKGTD
+112 LKIPTWKYVPGAPDNMCSKS
-124 DFCSSTEYSLSNGKK
+124 DFSLSDGLL

-149 GFMKVPS
+149 AFMKVPS

-162 SKTANQ
+162 SKTSKQ
-168 VDNYLPFCR
+168 VDSYLPFCR
-177 VDGTKDTDWFETGYN
+177 IDGAQGTDWFLTGYN
-192 VPSKLNLLPYL
+192 LPLKLNLLPYL

-216 NLMQSNKIWFPDDL
+216 NLMQSNKVWFPDDL
-230 ADEWRISYSGDNVS
+230 ADEWRVSYSGDNIS
-244 CLRDPA
+244 CLRDSS

-255 AMPFFVPS
+255 KMPFFVPS
-263 SSALPKKT
+263 SSPLPKKT

-288 NCINLFC
+288 NCVNLFC

-310 PWLTRGSEPTVD
+310 PWLTRGSEPNID
-322 TTLSAVDNFVRAQFA
+322 TTISAVDSFVKAQFCNA
-337 DEDNS
+337 NNAAQAGTGVYIS
-342 KIRGSVVSDVVD
+342 ASGSGPVK
-354 ANKALVFSTG
+354 ANTLHIQAENNTD
-364 EGTFDM
+364 TFHLFRRNEQ
-370 SNSYKLRSTATTYDA
+370 SF
-385 YNTAQLSIGKNVGGT
+385 GT
-400 TRYLGVNL
+400 TDALGSKASGLRYLGVNFSGL
-408 NGINAKMTL
+408 PAKSTL

-482 GTTPQGRQTGLGFN
+482 GTSPQGRQTGLGFN
-496 VNQGF
+496 TNEGF

-526 QGLEHWQFDDTAEDL
+526 QGLEHWQYDDTAEDL
-541 YFPERANLSFQPI
+541 FFPERANLSFQPI

-559 FVSGDASDDDLFG
+559 FVTGDATDDDLFG

-614 IFETCPK
+614 VFETCPK
-621 LSQQFLTVS
+621 LSQQFLTAS
-630 PNNIRRDFMF
+630 PNNTRRDFMF

>member
-1 MPSTQMRDVKNI
+1 MPSTQMRDVKDI
-13 KDLVLEQSMDAKVDR
+13 KDLVLEQSMDTKVDR

-39 NGDVGM
+39 NGDIGM
-45 VMPIDF
+45 IMPIDF
-51 FPVLPGDSLNV
+51 FPVLPGDSFNI

-105 GRNYSID
+105 GRNYSIS
-112 LRIPTWKSKGTD
+112 LKMPTWKSTGIN
-124 DFCSSTEYSLSNGKK
+124 DFCSSSDYSLSEGKK

-177 VDGTKDTDWFETGYN
+177 VDGTKNTDWFETGYN
-192 VPSKLNLLPYL
+192 IPSKLNLLPYL

-230 ADEWRISYSGDNVS
+230 ADEWRISYSGDNIS
-244 CLRDPA
+244 CLRDSS

-255 AMPFFVPS
+255 PMPFFVPS

-271 DGFKSSFVPF
+271 VGFKSSFVPF
-281 ASGEHAD
+281 ASGDNAD
-288 NCINLFC
+288 NCVNLFC

-322 TTLSAVDNFVRAQFA
+322 TTFSSIDEFVKLQFKNEGNNIIDGSLRSYYTEIGSQPSRRTDFSFSNSMKYSMVSAVSP
-337 DEDNS
+337 S
-342 KIRGSVVSDVVD
+342 KTAVQ
-354 ANKALVFSTG
+354 AL
-364 EGTFDM
+364 
-370 SNSYKLRSTATTYDA
+370 SNAEPAGDYTA
-385 YNTAQLSIGKNVGGT
+385 
-400 TRYLGVNL
+400 GVNL
-408 NGINAKMTL
+408 SNLPVKMTL

-482 GTTPQGRQTGLGFN
+482 GATPQGRQTGLGFN
-496 VNQGF
+496 TNEGF
-501 IGHFQ
+501 IGQLQ
-506 TNDFGYIM
+506 TNDFGYVM

-541 YFPERANLSFQPI
+541 YFPERANLSFQPV

-559 FVSGDASDDDLFG
+559 FVNGDSSDDDLFG

-614 IFETCPK
+614 IFDSCPK

>member
-13 KDLVLEQSMDAKVDR
+13 KDLVLEQTMEPKV
-28 SEVNISRRKFM
+28 SSSQVNISRRKFM
-39 NGDVGM
+39 NGDIGM
-45 VMPIDF
+45 IMPIDF
-51 FPVLPGDSLNV
+51 FPVMPKDSFNIS
-62 NCRYIIN
+62 CRYVIN

-81 KVRVHYYYCDLNSL
+81 KVRVHFYYSDLNSL

-105 GRNYSID
+105 GRNYSIN
-112 LRIPTWKSKGTD
+112 LKMPTWKSTGVD
-124 DFCSSTEYSLSNGKK
+124 DFCSSTDYSLSDGKK
-139 ISYNSPMSLN
+139 ISYNSPLSLN
-149 GFMKVPS
+149 GFMKVQS
-156 NVFQGA
+156 NVFHGA
-162 SKTANQ
+162 SKTTNQ
-168 VDNYLPFCR
+168 VDSYLPFCR
-177 VDGTKDTDWFETGYN
+177 IDGTKGTDWFETGYN

-216 NLMQSNKIWFPDDL
+216 NLMQSNKVWFPDDL
-230 ADEWRISYSGDNVS
+230 ADEWRISYSGDNIS
-244 CLRDPA
+244 CLRDPT
-250 DESYD
+250 DESYS

-263 SSALPKKT
+263 SSPLPKAA

-281 ASGEHAD
+281 ASGANAD

-310 PWLTRGSEPTVD
+310 PWLTRGSEPTLE
-322 TTLSAVDNFVRAQFA
+322 TTISAVDNFVKAQFQRPDGQIVA
-337 DEDNS
+337 DSGITTTEDAEGSSSLNITSVPNS
-342 KIRGSVVSDVVD
+342 NLFHFSRKANSNTMAFGSVTSY
-354 ANKALVFSTG
+354 NYKTR
-364 EGTFDM
+364 GT
-370 SNSYKLRSTATTYDA
+370 RS
-385 YNTAQLSIGKNVGGT
+385 
-400 TRYLGVNL
+400 LGVNL
-408 NGINAKMTL
+408 SGLSANMTL

-444 FIRAHYGLT
+444 FIRAHFGST

-471 DFSEVIQTSES
+471 DFTEVIQTSES
-482 GTTPQGRQTGLGFN
+482 GSTPQGRQTGLGY
-496 VNQGF
+496 NQNEGF
-501 IGHFQ
+501 IGHFE

-559 FVSGDASDDDLFG
+559 FVKGDASDDDLFG

-593 PPKMFEGKN
+593 PPKLFEGTN

-630 PNNIRRDFMF
+630 PSNIRRDFMF

-648 IQVASDVKGSRCI
+648 IQIASDVKGSRAI

>member
-1 MPSTQMRDVKNI
+1 MPSTQMRDVKDI
-13 KDLVLEQSMDAKVDR
+13 KDLVLEQSMDAKVSR
-28 SEVNISRRKFM
+28 SEVNLSRRKFM
-39 NGDVGM
+39 NGDIGM
-45 VMPIDF
+45 IMPIDLI
-51 FPVLPGDSLNV
+51 PVIPGDNFNLS
-62 NCRYIIN
+62 CRYIIN

-81 KVRVHYYYCDLNSL
+81 KVRVHYYYNDLDSL

-105 GRNYSID
+105 GRSYSID
-112 LRIPTWKSKGTD
+112 LKLPTWKSKGD
-124 DFCSSTEYSLSNGKK
+124 GDFFTSSEYSLSEESV
-139 ISYNSPMSLN
+139 ISLNSPMSLN
-149 GFMKVPS
+149 AFMQVPS
-156 NVFQGA
+156 NVFHGA
-162 SKTANQ
+162 SKTGNQ
-168 VDNYLPFCR
+168 VDSYLPFCR
-177 VDGTKDTDWFETGYN
+177 VDGTKGTDWFTTGYN

-203 MYQKIFRF
+203 MYQKIYRF

-216 NLMQSNKIWFPDDL
+216 NLMQSNKVWFPDDL

-244 CLRDPA
+244 CLLPA
-250 DESYD
+250 NHPCYNGL
-255 AMPFFVPS
+255 PFFVPS
-263 SSALPKKT
+263 SSPLPKI
-271 DGFKSSFVPF
+271 GEFRSSFIPI
-281 ASGEHAD
+281 ASGDKVD
-288 NCINLFC
+288 NCINLFL

-322 TTLSAVDNFVRAQFA
+322 TTISAVDNFVKAQFQ
-337 DEDNS
+337 NS
-342 KIRGSVVSDVVD
+342 VTKAVEGDLSLIRHNSVQSISAT
-354 ANKALVFSTG
+354 ANSMEFANVYVPRTEAAPTA
-364 EGTFDM
+364 EG
-370 SNSYKLRSTATTYDA
+370 NL
-385 YNTAQLSIGKNVGGT
+385 
-400 TRYLGVNL
+400 TRRYSL
-408 NGINAKMTL
+408 GINLANLQAKNTL

-496 VNQGF
+496 VNEGF

-526 QGLEHWQFDDTAEDL
+526 QGLEHWQFDDCAEDL
-541 YFPERANLSFQPI
+541 YFPERANLSFQPV

-559 FVSGDASDDDLFG
+559 FVSGDANDDDLFG

-580 KQRDDCVT
+580 KQRDDCVA

-593 PPKMFEGKN
+593 PPKLFEGSN

-614 IFETCPK
+614 IFDSCPK

-648 IQVASDVKGSRCI
+648 IQVASDVRGSRCI

>member
-1 MPSTQMRDVKNI
+1 MPSTQMRDVKDI
-13 KDLVLEQSMDAKVDR
+13 KDLVLEQTMDPKVGR
-28 SEVNISRRKFM
+28 SEVNISCRKFM
-39 NGDVGM
+39 NGDIGM
-45 VMPIDF
+45 IMPIDI
-51 FPVLPGDSLNV
+51 FPVIPGDSLNIA
-62 NCRYIIN
+62 CRYIIN

-81 KVRVHYYYCDLNSL
+81 KVRVHYYFSDLNSL

-105 GRNYSID
+105 GRNSSIS
-112 LRIPTWKSKGTD
+112 LKMPTWKISDSLNFISDTD
-124 DFCSSTEYSLSNGKK
+124 YSISNHEKV
-139 ISYNSPMSLN
+139 SYNSPMSLTA
-149 GFMKVPS
+149 FMKVPPT
-156 NVFQGA
+156 VFGGA

-168 VDNYLPFCR
+168 FDSYLPFCSIR
-177 VDGTKDTDWFETGYN
+177 GTAGTDWFYTGYHY
-192 VPSKLNLLPYL
+192 PSKLNLLPYF
-203 MYQKIFRF
+203 MYQKIYRF

-244 CLRDPA
+244 CLRDSS
-250 DESYD
+250 DESYH

-263 SSALPKKT
+263 SSALPKAA
-271 DGFKSSFVPF
+271 DGFKSSFIPI
-281 ASGEHAD
+281 ASGVNAD
-288 NCINLFC
+288 NCVNLFC

-322 TTLSAVDNFVRAQFA
+322 STLSAVDNFVKAQFRNPVNGA
-337 DEDNS
+337 FIAGSGINYNNDSEHSVSFIGRDYVS
-342 KIRGSVVSDVVD
+342 KLTIPTLEGNV
-354 ANKALVFSTG
+354 TG
-364 EGTFDM
+364 RTNAKVQRP
-370 SNSYKLRSTATTYDA
+370 SSS
-385 YNTAQLSIGKNVGGT
+385 GGE
-400 TRYLGVNL
+400 LGVN
-408 NGINAKMTL
+408 INNVQVRMSL

-496 VNQGF
+496 TNEGF

-520 PEVSYT
+520 PEVSYV

-541 YFPERANLSFQPI
+541 YFPERANLSFQPV

-559 FVSGDASDDDLFG
+559 YISGTSDDDDLFG

-588 GLLAL
+588 GLLSL
-593 PPKMFEGKN
+593 PPKLFEGTN

-614 IFETCPK
+614 VFESCPK
-621 LSQQFLTVS
+621 LSQQFLTVA

-648 IQVASDVKGSRCI
+648 IQVASDVRGSRCI

>member
-1 MPSTQMRDVKNI
+1 MPSTQMRDVKDI
-13 KDLVLEQSMDAKVDR
+13 KDLVLEQKMDANVKR
-28 SEVNISRRKFM
+28 SEVNLSRRKFM
-39 NGDVGM
+39 NGDIGM
-45 VMPIDF
+45 IMPIDLI
-51 FPVLPGDSLNV
+51 PVIPGDSFNLS
-62 NCRYIIN
+62 CRYIIN

-81 KVRVHYYYCDLNSL
+81 KVRVHYYFSDFNSL

-105 GRNYSID
+105 GRNYSIS
-112 LRIPTWKSKGTD
+112 LKMPTWKLTNSG
-124 DFCSSTEYSLSNGKK
+124 FNASSDYSLSDGKR
-139 ISYNSPMSLN
+139 ISYNSPMSLTA
-149 GFMKVPS
+149 FMKTAPTI
-156 NVFQGA
+156 FGGA
-162 SKTANQ
+162 SKTDKQ
-168 VDNYLPFCR
+168 VDSYLPFCR
-177 VDGTKDTDWFETGYN
+177 TDGNLNTDFFETGYRY
-192 VPSKLNLLPYL
+192 PRKLNLLPYL
-203 MYQKIFRF
+203 MYQKIYRF

-244 CLRDPA
+244 CCLDSA
-250 DESYD
+250 DESYA
-255 AMPFFVPS
+255 AMPYFVPS
-263 SSALPKKT
+263 SSALPKT
-271 DGFKSSFVPF
+271 ADGYKASFIPF
-281 ASGEHAD
+281 ASGDNAD
-288 NCINLFC
+288 NAVNLFC

-310 PWLTRGSEPTVD
+310 PWLTRGSEPTVE
-322 TTLSAVDNFVRAQFA
+322 TTISAVDQFVKLQFKGDSESSSDFFLMAQGFTGS
-337 DEDNS
+337 DNANEL
-342 KIRGSVVSDVVD
+342 SVVKGSSSGYVN
-354 ANKALVFSTG
+354 AIS
-364 EGTFDM
+364 
-370 SNSYKLRSTATTYDA
+370 LRSPRNSGAVTGSGSAITDKTLRFA
-385 YNTAQLSIGKNVGGT
+385 
-400 TRYLGVNL
+400 GVNFS
-408 NGINAKMTL
+408 GIPAQSTL

-453 PKQPDYEPKYI
+453 PKQPDYEPTYI

-482 GTTPQGRQTGLGFN
+482 GTTPQGRQTGLGY
-496 VNQGF
+496 NQNDGF
-501 IGHFQ
+501 IGHFESK
-506 TNDFGYIM
+506 DFGYIL

-526 QGLEHWQFDDTAEDL
+526 QGQEHWQFDDTAEDL

-559 FVSGDASDDDLFG
+559 YTSSSSVDDDLFG

-588 GLLAL
+588 GLFAL
-593 PPKMFEGKN
+593 PPKIFENSN
-602 TDLLMTAYTQAR
+602 TDLLFTAYTQAR
-614 IFETCPK
+614 VFDSLPK

-630 PNNIRRDFMF
+630 PNNTRRDFMF

-648 IQVASDVKGSRCI
+648 IQIASDVKGSRCI

>member
-1 MPSTQMRDVKNI
+1 MPSTQMRDVKDI
-13 KDLVLEQSMDAKVDR
+13 KDLVLEQSMDPKVSR

-39 NGDVGM
+39 NGDIGM
-45 VMPIDF
+45 IMPIDF
-51 FPVLPGDSLNV
+51 IPVLPGDSFNLS
-62 NCRYIIN
+62 CRYIIN

-81 KVRVHYYYCDLNSL
+81 KVRVHYYYSDLNSL

-112 LRIPTWKSKGTD
+112 LKIPTWKGFGTD
-124 DFCSSTEYSLSNGKK
+124 DDFTTATEHSLSGGKG
-139 ISYNSPMSLN
+139 ISLNSPMSLN
-149 GFMKVPS
+149 AFLKVPS
-156 NVFQGA
+156 TVFQGA

-177 VDGTKDTDWFETGYN
+177 IDGTKGTDWFSTGYN

-216 NLMQSNKIWFPDDL
+216 NLMQSNKVWFPDDL

-244 CLRDPA
+244 CLRDTNDP
-250 DESYD
+250 SY
-255 AMPFFVPS
+255 AKCPFFVPS
-263 SSALPKKT
+263 SSSLPLKK
-271 DGFKSSFVPF
+271 DLKSSFIPF
-281 ASGEHAD
+281 ASGENAD
-288 NCINLFC
+288 TAVNLFL

-322 TTLSAVDNFVRAQFA
+322 TTISAVDTFVKAQFA
-337 DEDNS
+337 NS
-342 KIRGSVVSDVVD
+342 KNEIVPGTGLIVDKTGNAALPTNMVFRVQAHDSTDTFRIVRSGNNIQNFDNTDLGSIV
-354 ANKALVFSTG
+354 
-364 EGTFDM
+364 
-370 SNSYKLRSTATTYDA
+370 RSPH
-385 YNTAQLSIGKNVGGT
+385 
-400 TRYLGVNL
+400 YLGVNFSGL
-408 NGINAKMTL
+408 PAKSTL

-453 PKQPDYEPKYI
+453 PRQPDYEPKYI

-496 VNQGF
+496 VNEGF

-506 TNDFGYIM
+506 TSDFGYIM

-526 QGLEHWQFDDTAEDL
+526 QGLEHWQFDDSAEDL

-559 FVSGDASDDDLFG
+559 FVKGDSSDDDLFG

-593 PPKMFEGKN
+593 PPKLFEGSN

-614 IFETCPK
+614 VFDSCPK

>member
-13 KDLVLEQSMDAKVDR
+13 KDLVLEQTMEPKV
-28 SEVNISRRKFM
+28 SSSQVNISRRKFM
-39 NGDVGM
+39 NGDIGM
-45 VMPIDF
+45 IMPIDF
-51 FPVLPGDSLNV
+51 FPVMPKDSFNIS
-62 NCRYIIN
+62 CRYVIN

-81 KVRVHYYYCDLNSL
+81 KVRVHFYYSDLESL

-105 GRNYSID
+105 GRNYSIS
-112 LRIPTWKSKGTD
+112 LKMPTWKATGTD
-124 DFCSSTEYSLSNGKK
+124 DFCSSTDYSLSEGKK
-139 ISYNSPMSLN
+139 ISYNTPLSLN
-149 GFMKVPS
+149 GFMKVQPD
-156 NVFQGA
+156 VFHGA

-168 VDNYLPFCR
+168 VDSYLPFCR
-177 VDGTKDTDWFETGYN
+177 VDGTKDTDWFTTGYN

-216 NLMQSNKIWFPDDL
+216 NLMQSNKVWFPDDL

-244 CLRDPA
+244 CLRDSA

-281 ASGEHAD
+281 ASGDNAD

-322 TTLSAVDNFVRAQFA
+322 TTISAVDSFVKAQFYNPVNHA
-337 DEDNS
+337 FL
-342 KIRGSVVSDVVD
+342 GSSGITLHD
-354 ANKALVFSTG
+354 AKPIHSLQISGGTG
-364 EGTFDM
+364 H
-370 SNSYKLRSTATTYDA
+370 YVYDLSIPSSSGNIVGYA
-385 YNTAQLSIGKNVGGT
+385 KPTAQSPSQSSSTL
-400 TRYLGVNL
+400 
-408 NGINAKMTL
+408 GINMNNIQGKMTL
-417 TANQIRNLLALSVF
+417 TANQLRNLLALSVF

-444 FIRAHYGLT
+444 FIRAHFGST

-471 DFSEVIQTSES
+471 DFTEVIQTSES
-482 GTTPQGRQTGLGFN
+482 GTTPQGRQTGLGY
-496 VNQGF
+496 NQNEGF

-559 FVSGDASDDDLFG
+559 FVKGDASDDDLFG

-593 PPKMFEGKN
+593 PPKLFEGSN

-614 IFETCPK
+614 IFESCPK

-630 PNNIRRDFMF
+630 PSNIRRDFMF

-648 IQVASDVKGSRCI
+648 IQIASDVKGSRAI

>member
-1 MPSTQMRDVKNI
+1 MPSTQMRDVKDI

-28 SEVNISRRKFM
+28 SEVNLSRRKFM
-39 NGDVGM
+39 NGDIGM
-45 VMPIDF
+45 IMPIDF
-51 FPVLPGDSLNV
+51 FPVIPGDSLNLS
-62 NCRYIIN
+62 CRYIIN

-81 KVRVHYYYCDLNSL
+81 KVRVHYYYSDLSSL

-112 LRIPTWKSKGTD
+112 LKIPTWKCVPGAAD
-124 DFCSSTEYSLSNGKK
+124 NMCSQSDYSLADGSL

-149 GFMKVPS
+149 AFMKVPS

-168 VDNYLPFCR
+168 ADNYLPFCR
-177 VDGTKDTDWFETGYN
+177 VDGVEGTDWFQTGYN
-192 VPSKLNLLPYL
+192 LPSKLNLLPYL
-203 MYQKIFRF
+203 MYQKIYRF

-244 CLRDPA
+244 CLRDSA
-250 DESYD
+250 DDSYHS
-255 AMPFFVPS
+255 MPFFVPS

-271 DGFKSSFVPF
+271 DGFNSSFIPF
-281 ASGEHAD
+281 ASGTHAD
-288 NCINLFC
+288 NCVNLFC

-310 PWLTRGSEPTVD
+310 PWLTRGSEPTVE
-322 TTLSAVDNFVRAQFA
+322 TTISAVDYFVKAQFQRPDGNIVA
-337 DEDNS
+337 DSAITTTEDANGGSSLNITSVPNS
-342 KIRGSVVSDVVD
+342 TLFHFSRTANSDSISLGSVTSY
-354 ANKALVFSTG
+354 NYKTR
-364 EGTFDM
+364 GT
-370 SNSYKLRSTATTYDA
+370 RT
-385 YNTAQLSIGKNVGGT
+385 
-400 TRYLGVNL
+400 LGVNL
-408 NGINAKMTL
+408 SGLPAKSTL

-453 PKQPDYEPKYI
+453 PKQPDYEPRYI

-496 VNQGF
+496 TNEGF

-541 YFPERANLSFQPI
+541 YFPERANLSFQPV

-559 FVSGDASDDDLFG
+559 FVEGNASDDDLFG

-580 KQRDDCVT
+580 KQRNDCVT

-648 IQVASDVKGSRCI
+648 IQIASDVKGSRCI